1 MAMTLVKKTNE
12 YSIYKR
18 GDERYAV
25 KNAHSAAVNGDDKV
39 AILLQEGLIE
49 APKVK
54 APEPEPETEDA
65 PVSDATPT
73 EEGDA

>member
-1 MAMTLVKKTNE
+1 MAMTLVRKTNE

-25 KNAHSAAVNGDDKV
+25 KNAHSAPVNGDDKT

-49 APKVK
+49 APKAK
-54 APEPEPETEDA
+54 APEPAPETEDA
-65 PVSDATPT
+65 TEAGDTPTGDSDA
-73 EEGDA
+73 